1 MKRLIWVLAGV
12 SLFLVPLSVGAHQAA
27 VPFLMLQAEQAPA
40 EQPPVSVPA
49 PPAGAAEKKPDQP
62 ESYDI
67 NYAYDPG
74 GRRDPF
80 VSLLTGIKNA
90 KAGIPKGALTVEDS
104 KVVGITRNK
113 SGFVAI
119 LVGADNKARFM
130 KVGDKLYD
138 GEILNIEADRVT
150 FRQDLKE
157 DNPAAP
163 GLRSKEVVKRLYP
176 VQEGT

>member
-1 MKRLIWVLAGV
+1 MRWVAFGILVLLAVGFAAAQN
-12 SLFLVPLSVGAHQAA
+12 SERATRFLVLQTQTQGATA
-27 VPFLMLQAEQAPA
+27 
-40 EQPPVSVPA
+40 
-49 PPAGAAEKKPDQP
+49 KKPDQP

-67 NYAYDPG
+67 NYVYDPA

-80 VSLLTGIKNA
+80 VNLLTGIKA
-90 KAGIPKGALTVEDS
+90 KAPNIPKGALTVGDA

-113 SGFVAI
+113 DGFVAI
-119 LVGADNKARFM
+119 IVGTDNKARFM

-138 GEILNIEADRVT
+138 GEIIGIESDQVR
-150 FRQDLKE
+150 FRQDFTE

-163 GLRSKEVVKRLYP
+163 GLKSKEVVKRLNP

>member
-1 MKRLIWVLAGV
+1 MKKTFWVLLGV
-12 SLFLVPLSVGAHQAA
+12 SLFLVPLSAVGHQAA
-27 VPFLMLQAEQAPA
+27 APYMVLQTDTGQAP
-40 EQPPVSVPA
+40 P
-49 PPAGAAEKKPDQP
+49 PPAVGGGQKVPDQP
-62 ESYDI
+62 ETYDI
-67 NYAYDPG
+67 NYTYDPG

-80 VSLLTGIKNA
+80 VSLLTGIKSG
-90 KAGIPKGALTVEDS
+90 KQGVPKGAITVEDA

-113 SGFVAI
+113 TGFVAI
-119 LVGADNKARFM
+119 LVGTDNKARFM
-130 KVGDKLYD
+130 KVGDKLFD
-138 GEILNIEADRVT
+138 GEILNIEADKVT